1 MSARCPV
8 CPKADTTGRF
18 MSTRPSLMS
27 FADLGRSARQAPLH
41 RLRAAGIGAAGDDAE
56 VGAGLLQRRRIHVG
70 FRGGCLDGGHRLE
83 ATCERVLEK
92 LLRALAAFGF
102 VEADKDTT
110 FRKSGLATVHM
121 HRRCQEKVI
130 LR

>member
-1 MSARCPV
+1 MGLV
-8 CPKADTTGRF
+8 GGLLDIGH
-18 MSTRPSLMS
+18 SL
-27 FADLGRSARQAPLH
+27 
-41 RLRAAGIGAAGDDAE
+41 GAA
-56 VGAGLLQRRRIHVG
+56 
-70 FRGGCLDGGHRLE
+70 
-83 ATCERVLEK
+83 CERVLEK